1 MFYLNNFPVKTVN
14 DIDDYKA
21 VTDFE
26 KEVVVFLKD
35 WFSDSSTVEVKTS
48 GSTGKPK
55 TIVLEK
61 KRMIKSAE
69 LTLRFFGLKAGDK
82 ALLCLPLRSIA
93 GKMMVVR
100 AVVGGLNLLLVRPN
114 RNPLKQ
120 ISTRISFSAMTPM
133 QVETVLG
140 ETPKQLNLIN
150 TLIIG
155 GAEVSQELERNLS
168 QYEVRAY
175 STFGMTETITHI
187 AVRELNKSTVFTGL
201 SGVRFSVDKDDC
213 LIIKAPHLKEA
224 SLKTN
229 DIVELESKTEFLW
242 KGRKDNVINTGG
254 IKIIAE
260 DVESLLK
267 GVFSHTRFYVT
278 SKKDKLLGE
287 KIVVVVESQIPLLL
301 EDYDFSF
308 LPKYH
313 SPKEIITVNKMK
325 ETPTGKLKREKY

>member
-26 KEVVVFLKD
+26 KEVVVFLKN

-55 TIVLEK
+55 TIVLKK

-100 AVVGGLNLLLVRPN
+100 AVVGGLNLLLVRPS

-120 ISTRISFSAMTPM
+120 MSARISFSAMTPM
-133 QVETVLG
+133 QVETVLE
-140 ETPKQLNLIN
+140 ETPKQISLID

-155 GAEVSQELERNLS
+155 GAEVSSELERNLS

-201 SGVRFSVDKDDC
+201 PDVRFSVDKDDC
-213 LIIKAPHLKEA
+213 LMIKAPHLKEA

-229 DIVELESKTEFLW
+229 DIVELKSETEFLW

-267 GVFSHTRFYVT
+267 DVFSHTCYYVT

-287 KIVVVVESQIPLLL
+287 KIVVVVESQTPLLL

-325 ETPTGKLKREKY
+325 ETPTGKLKREKF